1 MPALATSIG
10 DVLLNSTY
18 LEFYSSLGVQSE
30 RVGLD
35 RLALLA
41 RTAGMPLALAFL
53 ASALAL
59 MRLAAA
65 IWLYSTKI
73 TLPLPIGAL
82 PSVQVIRPF
91 PIVMSHAG
99 RNHHG

>member
-18 LEFYSSLGVQSE
+18 LEFYSSPGVQSE

-35 RLALLA
+35 RLGLLA
-41 RTAGMPLALAFL
+41 RTTGMPLALAFL

-59 MRLAAA
+59 MLLAAA
-65 IWLYSTKI
+65 VWLYSTKI
-73 TLPLPIGAL
+73 ILPLSVGVL
-82 PSVQVIRPF
+82 PGVQVVRPF
-91 PIVMSHAG
+91 PMVMSHAG